1 MSFSVLFQLPLRL
14 RSLSRLRSAASGAG
28 ATTAGSQYADVV
40 ATLANYFNGGHTG
53 NADLIRS
60 IWHPQVGALKG
71 VADDGEGSL
80 RCSAFGASLI
90 GASLISSAAQAR

>member
-1 MSFSVLFQLPLRL
+1 M
-14 RSLSRLRSAASGAG
+14 
-28 ATTAGSQYADVV
+28 V

-71 VADDGEGSL
+71 VADDGESAPLRFINSL
-80 RCSAFGASLI
+80 RLI
-90 GASLISSAAQAR
+90 ISSAAQAR